1 MRASSLCACGALA
14 EAAGAAK
21 STEALPIDQVG
32 REAKAAFFLRL
43 FLTLINCQLPLR
55 LQLVPEVLAAM
66 QKQHQGTE
74 TLDRQEAHLALAYFP
89 QQVVLVELAVGQKK
103 VDLCPLSLH
112 QPLLQHG
119 AGPQVDLRRIHLALP
134 AIRLIGLAEAAGAVV
149 AESAIQ
155 TLPLRPEMA
164 ERAIHLL
171 HPVAVEPQA
180 HLHNQQMP
188 PTAGTAQHLGWAEAA
203 AGRT

>member
-21 STEALPIDQVG
+21 STEALTIDQVG

-89 QQVVLVELAVGQKK
+89 QQVVLVELAVGQKMN
-103 VDLCPLSLH
+103 LLPLSLH

-119 AGPQVDLRRIHLALP
+119 AGPQVDLRRIHLAFP

-149 AESAIQ
+149 AESNRQ

-180 HLHNQQMP
+180 HLQNQQMP

>member
-89 QQVVLVELAVGQKK
+89 QQVVLVELAVGKK
-103 VDLCPLSLH
+103 NNCPLSLH

-119 AGPQVDLRRIHLALP
+119 AGPQVDIRRIHLALP

-180 HLHNQQMP
+180 HLHNHMQMS

>member
-21 STEALPIDQVG
+21 STEALTIDQVG

-74 TLDRQEAHLALAYFP
+74 TMDRQEAHLALAYFP
-89 QQVVLVELAVGQKK
+89 QQVVLVELAVGKK
-103 VDLCPLSLH
+103 NLLPLSLH

-119 AGPQVDLRRIHLALP
+119 AGPQVDLRGIHLALP

-180 HLHNQQMP
+180 HLQNLQMP